1 MLKNDNNGIVTSKK
15 LLVNTLLLSC
25 VNSTADELLDP
36 CSLLDDVTHVRTHGI
51 GTDAVGVNKQRCCYY
66 PVTLERLAGL
76 QFSFNDV

>member
-15 LLVNTLLLSC
+15 LLVNTLLLC

-51 GTDAVGVNKQRCCYY
+51 GTDAVGVDKQRCCYY
-66 PVTLERLAGL
+66 PVTLLTW
-76 QFSFNDV
+76 SD